1 MEQKFSQRD
10 FTTKLRVEIG
20 LLVLFIVTLGLNIFH
35 IIPSTI
41 STGVIGS
48 VILLGII
55 PVIRSAWES
64 IVNRKINV
72 DLLAT
77 IALSFSL
84 VAQEWNSALFI
95 SLMLTSARI
104 FGLYTE
110 RRVRR
115 SLESLL
121 KLKPSKARVLR
132 GETTLEIPLDEVR
145 IGDLV
150 VVNLGEQIPVDGL
163 VFKGSATV
171 NQASLTGESLPV
183 LKEEGSNVLSA
194 TVVMSGNIT
203 VRAVKVGSQTIF
215 EQMVALVESSQEAKT
230 RMKTIAERF
239 ASWYIGIMLLVATIV
254 FAVTGDVKL
263 VLAIVLVVCADDIA
277 IAIPLAYIAAIG
289 SAARRGI
296 IIKSADF
303 LEGAAKITTLIVD
316 KTGTVTLGNLAVKR
330 VESFDNTPLART
342 LELSGIICHGSTH
355 PVAKAIARY
364 ATEHGIVCIE
374 PDHFTETEGRGM
386 RGVTGGKEVMI
397 GRVEF
402 MNENNI
408 RLDDRIFTII
418 HEEETRGNNV
428 TLVAYDKKIV
438 GLFSLADEIRPGIKS
453 IINDLKKT
461 GVKET
466 VMLTGDNE
474 NVAKE
479 VARLTGVDEYY
490 AKLLPEKKVAILGH
504 YLGKGRTV
512 AMVGDG
518 VNDAAVLSRSDIGI
532 AMGGIGSDAAIES
545 ADIVLMQDDF
555 AKLLELRKLSRKTL
569 FVARSNFVMWALLN
583 CIGLYFVFTGVFD
596 PSKAA
601 LYNFLTDFIPITNS
615 LRLFRYRG

>member
-1 MEQKFSQRD
+1 MEQKYSQYD
-10 FTTKLRVEIG
+10 FVKKLRIEIG
-20 LLVLFIVTLGLNIFH
+20 LLILFVGTLVLNIVH
-35 IIPSTI
+35 GIPSSIT
-41 STGVIGS
+41 TELIGF
-48 VILLGII
+48 VVFLGII
-55 PVIRSAWES
+55 PVLQSAWDS
-64 IVNRKINV
+64 IRNRKINV

-84 VAQEWNSALFI
+84 IAQEWNSALFI
-95 SLMLTSARI
+95 NLMLTSARI

-132 GETTLEIPLDEVR
+132 GEATLEIPLSDVR

-171 NQASLTGESLPV
+171 NQASLTGESIPV
-183 LKEEGSNVLSA
+183 LKEAGSNVLSA

-203 VRAVKVGSQTIF
+203 VRAVKIGSQTIF

-239 ASWYIGIMLLVATIV
+239 ASWYIGIMLLVSVITFIV
-254 FAVTGDVKL
+254 TQDVKL
-263 VLAIVLVVCADDIA
+263 VLAVVLVVCADDIA

-330 VESFDNTPLART
+330 VETFGDTTLPRT

-364 ATEHGIVCIE
+364 ATEHNIACVE

-386 RGVTGGKEVMI
+386 RGITNGKEVTI

-408 RLDDRIFTII
+408 HLDEHVFRII
-418 HEEETRGNNV
+418 HEEESRGNNV
-428 TLVAYDKKIV
+428 TLVAYDKQIV
-438 GLFSLADEIRPGIKS
+438 GLFSLADEIRPGIKG
-453 IINDLKKT
+453 IINDLKKS

-474 NVAKE
+474 SVARE

-490 AKLLPEKKVAILGH
+490 AKLLPEKKVSILGH

-518 VNDAAVLSRSDIGI
+518 VNDAAVLSRADIGI

-555 AKLLELRKLSRKTL
+555 GKLLELRKLSRKTL
-569 FVARSNFVMWALLN
+569 FVARSNFAIWAILN